1 MRLLAG
7 IALAALL
14 TATSAVGQT
23 PPAETPAPAPTAV
36 AQLAA
41 DPLNT
46 NAPYA
51 YILDGD
57 TGLPLYSKNGDVP
70 IVPASMSKLMLY
82 YLVFER
88 LKEGRLKLD
97 DEFTVSE
104 HAWRT
109 GGAGTDGSTMFL
121 QLNSKVSV
129 ENLLRGAV
137 IQSGND
143 ACIVLAEGLGGS
155 EEAFA
160 REMTAKAQELGL
172 KNSTFANVTGLDD
185 PGQRMS
191 ASDIAHLGYKLIKE
205 FPQYYPMFSE
215 SSFTWNGI
223 TQPNRNP
230 LLKELAGA
238 DGIKTGHLSVSGFGL
253 VGSAVRD
260 GQRRII
266 VLQGLPSEGDRR
278 KEGPRVMRAAFVDFQ
293 TADLVAK
300 GAEVA
305 TADVWLGEQKTVPL
319 VTADAAAIGLH
330 VSALKQVKSVVVYK
344 GPLHAPVKQ
353 GDVVGELII
362 SAPGAQDI
370 KVPVQAGA
378 SVKKLGLFGRAMAG
392 LKGE

>member
-1 MRLLAG
+1 
-7 IALAALL
+7 
-14 TATSAVGQT
+14 
-23 PPAETPAPAPTAV
+23 V

-46 NAPYA
+46 SAKFA

-57 TGLPLYSKNGDVP
+57 TGLPLYSKLGDEP
-70 IVPASMSKLMLY
+70 MVPASMSKLMLY

-88 LKEGRLKLD
+88 LKDGRLKLD

-121 QLNSKVSV
+121 QLGSKVSV
-129 ENLLRGAV
+129 ENLLRGAI

-143 ACIVLAEGLGGS
+143 ACITLAEGLGGS

-160 REMTAKAQELGL
+160 REMTAKAQEIGL
-172 KNSTFANVTGLDD
+172 THSHFANVTGLDD

-191 ASDIAHLGYKLIKE
+191 ASDIAHLGYKLITE
-205 FPQYYPMFSE
+205 FPQYYPIFSE
-215 SSFTWNGI
+215 TSFTWNGI

-230 LLKELAGA
+230 LLKEVQGA

-253 VGSAVRD
+253 AGSAVRD
-260 GQRRII
+260 GKRRII
-266 VLQGLPSEGDRR
+266 VLQGLPSEAERR
-278 KEGPRVMRAAFVDFQ
+278 KEGPRVMRAAFSDFE
-293 TADLVAK
+293 TAQLVSK

-305 TADVWLGEQKTVPL
+305 TADVWLGEAKTVPL
-319 VTADAAAIGLH
+319 VAADAAAIGLH
-330 VSALKQVKSVVVYK
+330 ISAMKQIKSVVTYK
-344 GPLHAPVKQ
+344 GPLIAPVKE
-353 GDVVGELII
+353 GDVVGEMVI

-370 KVPVQAGA
+370 HVPVTAGA
-378 SVKKLGLFGRAMAG
+378 SVKKLGLFGRAMVG
-392 LKGE
+392 LRGE